1 MIVREIAGLCLA
13 GSLLSLT
20 SCNKESAS
28 SPAAANVQVI
38 TAHSRVVDFS
48 GYVPGRVAPFRQAFI
63 RPQVNGV
70 ILKRFFNEGADVV
83 AGQQLYQIDPAP
95 YEAVLAGAQAA
106 LARGQAELL
115 TADARK
121 RRFAHLSTINA
132 VSQQDF
138 DDATATSARANAD
151 IASARAQIMAA
162 QVNVNYAKMFAP
174 IAGRI
179 SRTLLTEGELVTADQ
194 TTPLAVITQ
203 LDPIYVDLTI
213 NSEDVLQLKEGL
225 GVAGSGQPAD
235 GAGKVEV
242 MLDTGRP
249 YSIPGKIDLVEVIV
263 DPGTGMTTL
272 RTTFHNPNAILLPGM
287 FVHATLHYGRR
298 PAFLVPQNAV
308 MRDLHADPYV
318 LILGENDKVEERSVK
333 VALDVGNS
341 WAITGGL
348 REGDRV
354 LVSGLQSIHPGDTAH
369 AAAMPS

>member
-1 MIVREIAGLCLA
+1 M
-13 GSLLSLT
+13 LSLT